1 MNLEERKSISV
12 LRVFAMVLILLCH
25 IVQENNI
32 PYIQMTAQFL
42 NVGVSIFLILSGYL
56 YGSKDIKESYG
67 SWIIKRAKR
76 ILIPLYVFML
86 YLLNIYLINGNHINL
101 INWIAYI
108 FDLQGFQI
116 YVHGAEHLW
125 YLTIIM
131 ICYLITPILNKN
143 KSKMNKKYLKVFTPT
158 LLIAQIIISY
168 FINTQIGIYLI
179 YIYAYILAYI
189 IGYKWNRSI
198 SNKRLL
204 MSIVLAGIAIL
215 IRLGGKVL
223 FDDTTLYNV
232 IIVGYTQAMIA
243 FSMLYIFIH
252 CGKNLRYN
260 KYIKYIHFI
269 SFDIYLVHYMY
280 IVGPLRTMGITNSFI
295 VNTVI
300 TLIVST
306 VTAIILNNICKLIYK
321 FLDNKVLKM
330 NKDIRKN
337 I

>member
-1 MNLEERKSISV
+1 MNLEERNSISV
-12 LRVFAMVLILLCH
+12 LRVFAMVLILFCH
-25 IVQENNI
+25 IVQEHNS

-86 YLLNIYLINGNHINL
+86 YLLIIYLINGNHINL

-116 YVHGAEHLW
+116 YVHCAEHLC

-131 ICYLITPILNKN
+131 ICYLITPLLNKN
-143 KSKMNKKYLKVFTPT
+143 RSKMNKKYFKAFIPT
-158 LLIAQIIISY
+158 LIIFEIIISY
-168 FINTQIGIYLI
+168 YINTQIGIYLI
-179 YIYAYILAYI
+179 YIYAYVLAYV
-189 IGYKWNRSI
+189 IGYKWDKNI
-198 SNKRLL
+198 SNKKLII
-204 MSIVLAGIAIL
+204 SIILAGIAIL
-215 IRLGGKVL
+215 IRLGGKVV
-223 FDDTTLYNV
+223 FDDTILYNV
-232 IIVGYTQAMIA
+232 IIVGYTQAIIA
-243 FSMLYIFIH
+243 LSILYVFIH
-252 CGKNLRYN
+252 YGKNMRYN
-260 KYIKYIHFI
+260 RYIKYIDSI
-269 SFDIYLVHYMY
+269 SFYIYLVHYMY
-280 IVGPLRTMGITNSFI
+280 IVGPLRTMGITNNFI

-321 FLDNKVLKM
+321 FLDNKALKR
-330 NKDIRKN
+330 NKRICKN